1 MPACARVDLPWRS
14 DFVQVHLHPHLALS
28 GGLPRGRPHNAPSP
42 YARNWSCKFFQTSSE
57 CARLRPRLPIPA
69 YRYLARIRRVPAPQ
83 RQDAVLELPRGE
95 IDHTSR
101 PRRETMVSLH
111 ACLLA
116 AALAGQSDSVLLS
129 FTADWCGHCRLM
141 QPTVQRLLDA
151 GYPIREV
158 NIDKNPDL
166 ASQFGVRP
174 IPCFVLVR
182 DGREVDRVVGEASY
196 DRLVQMFAQPGRPAS
211 PAAPQAVSLAAP
223 GDANVRGQ
231 SPDDGSAPRVPLP
244 PLAGSVARHSGPAA
258 PTVGCHGRPTGGTP
272 WKFGPAAGATSDRAS
287 ARGRRLG
294 RVAWDGN
301 DHRCAW

>member
-1 MPACARVDLPWRS
+1 M
-14 DFVQVHLHPHLALS
+14 QVHFHPHLALS
-28 GGLPRGRPHNAPSP
+28 DGPPRGRPRNAPSP

-111 ACLLA
+111 ACVLA

-158 NIDKNPDL
+158 NIDKSPDL

-196 DRLVQMFAQPGRPAS
+196 DRLVQMFAQPGRPTS
-211 PAAPQAVSLAAP
+211 PAGLHWWLHWPLPAMRTCAVSLPTTARRLEFP
-223 GDANVRGQ
+223 CT
-231 SPDDGSAPRVPLP
+231 
-244 PLAGSVARHSGPAA
+244 LAGSVARHSGPAA

-272 WKFGPAAGATSDRAS
+272 REFGPTAGAPSDRAF

-301 DHRCAW
+301 DHRCSW